1 MILSEYMKKGAGK
14 RKGSSFE
21 REFCKEL
28 SLWWTDGKDKDVF
41 WRTHSSGARHGIS
54 EECGDVMAV
63 KECGHPLMDKV
74 MFELKH
80 WNRNDLLLD
89 LIRSDKK
96 SELKEAWEKCQ
107 QESCHYKRV
116 PILVLKITNKATICL
131 VRKYD
136 YLVYGTDPVISKG
149 PYFLWD
155 YSSTYIMEWDLFR
168 DVSRLSE
175 WKNAKKE

>member
-1 MILSEYMKKGAGK
+1 MKKGAGK

-89 LIRSDKK
+89 LIREGKK
-96 SELKEAWEKCQ
+96 SELLDAWYKCIKEAD
-107 QESCHYKRV
+107 SFNRL
-116 PILVLKITNKATICL
+116 PILVLKITNKTTICIFK
-131 VRKYD
+131 KYD
-136 YLVYGTDPVISKG
+136 YSIYREITGLT
-149 PYFLWD
+149 PYFVWCD
-155 YSSTYIMEWDLFR
+155 SYYIMEWSNFLKT
-168 DVSRLSE
+168 SRLSE